1 MRRRSLRA
9 ALAALL
15 LLQACAVGP
24 NYRRPATTTPG
35 EFRGDSM
42 VQPESLAD
50 LPWWD
55 IFDDPVLQDLI
66 ATSLRNNYDLQ
77 TAVARVEQ
85 ARGILVT
92 TRSAIFP
99 QGSYQSGAARGRQF
113 SPITSNLTLNVFAV
127 SLNMAWEI
135 DLWGRI
141 RRATQASYAQLLAT
155 NEARRGVI
163 LSLVSEVAQAYLGL
177 LELDAQLQIA
187 YDASKTFDATRS
199 LFQHQFEGGIGT
211 RLAVSRAEAS
221 LAQARATIPEVES
234 NIVAVENALSVL
246 LGWPPTRIPRG
257 RPLDDQ
263 RLPPRPP
270 PGLPAQLLE
279 RRPDVREAEQQLVAA
294 NAQIGVAIA
303 DFFPRIGLT
312 TLYGG
317 QSTELDMVLKSPG
330 TIWQIAASVAGP
342 IFQGGR
348 LIGNYKQAK
357 ANWEA
362 VKAQYQQV
370 VLVALGEVSD
380 ALVAAAKLQEAL
392 AERANAVTAL
402 IEASD
407 LATTRYTGGLGTYL
421 DVLTAQQDL
430 FPAEADVARTQR
442 EQLVAVV
449 QLYRALGGGWAHSEE
464 AVKLNA
470 FPGWPR

>member
-1 MRRRSLRA
+1 M
-9 ALAALL
+9 
-15 LLQACAVGP
+15 
-24 NYRRPATTTPG
+24 
-35 EFRGDSM
+35 
-42 VQPESLAD
+42 
-50 LPWWD
+50 
-55 IFDDPVLQDLI
+55 
-66 ATSLRNNYDLQ
+66 
-77 TAVARVEQ
+77 
-85 ARGILVT
+85 
-92 TRSAIFP
+92 
-99 QGSYQSGAARGRQF
+99 
-113 SPITSNLTLNVFAV
+113 
-127 SLNMAWEI
+127 
-135 DLWGRI
+135 
-141 RRATQASYAQLLAT
+141 
-155 NEARRGVI
+155 
-163 LSLVSEVAQAYLGL
+163 
-177 LELDAQLQIA
+177 
-187 YDASKTFDATRS
+187 
-199 LFQHQFEGGIGT
+199 
-211 RLAVSRAEAS
+211 
-221 LAQARATIPEVES
+221 ES

-279 RRPDVREAEQQLVAA
+279 RRPDVRQAEQQLVAA